1 MADHEQRASARGSH
15 AADRPVDG
23 SPSRSADR
31 AASPVGEDEELRA
44 RTLLAQAIPDAGDDT
59 PLARQAAEDARRR
72 IRLRGRT
79 LPKPDRTR
87 VLTVANQKGGVGKTT
102 SAVNLAAA
110 LAQCGLQ
117 VLVLDVDPQ
126 GNASTALG
134 VAHED
139 RTPGTYEVLVEDL
152 PLSRAVRPCPD
163 VRGLEVCPASI
174 DLAGA
179 EMELAQEPDMVARV
193 SLLKRALDDYVAE
206 REAGGLPRLDYV
218 LLDCPPSLGLITLNA
233 LVAAREVLIPIQC
246 EYYALEGLTQL
257 QANIGRVQQSL
268 NRDLQITTLLLTMFD
283 ARTRLAREVAEE
295 VRRAFT
301 DRVLDTTIPRSVRI
315 SEAPSHGET
324 VMTYDASSS
333 GALSYLQ
340 AAREMAEA
348 APARAGEPVAQPAV
362 VAEPAAALEVAPGV
376 EQEEPVLQEAAAAE
390 AVPEAPQDEPAQD
403 EPAQDEVAQDEAAPA
418 APADEPTE
426 DPVEEPSE
434 DAPADDPTGREPA
447 GDVVDLRTGP
457 LDLRGAWTPNRTAG
471 RRRAAERRA

>member
-1 MADHEQRASARGSH
+1 M
-15 AADRPVDG
+15 
-23 SPSRSADR
+23 
-31 AASPVGEDEELRA
+31 
-44 RTLLAQAIPDAGDDT
+44 LAQAIPDAGEDT

-79 LPKPDRTR
+79 LPKPPQTR

-139 RTPGTYEVLVEDL
+139 RTPGTYEVLVEG
-152 PLSRAVRPCPD
+152 LSLSEAVRQCPD

-179 EMELAQEPDMVARV
+179 EMELATEPDMVARV
-193 SLLKRALDDYVAE
+193 SLLSRALADHVAE
-206 REAGGLPRLDYV
+206 REQQGRPRLDYV

-257 QANIGRVQQSL
+257 RNNIGLVQRSL
-268 NRDLQITTLLLTMFD
+268 NPQLEITTILLTMYD
-283 ARTRLAREVAEE
+283 ARTRLAREVADE
-295 VRRAFT
+295 VRRAFPT
-301 DRVLDTTIPRSVRI
+301 RVLDTTIPRSVRI

-324 VMTYDASSS
+324 VMTYDPGNS

-340 AAREMAEA
+340 AARELVESHHARLQAAGPAAEQ
-348 APARAGEPVAQPAV
+348 PASEPVAEQPA
-362 VAEPAAALEVAPGV
+362 
-376 EQEEPVLQEAAAAE
+376 
-390 AVPEAPQDEPAQD
+390 
-403 EPAQDEVAQDEAAPA
+403 
-418 APADEPTE
+418 
-426 DPVEEPSE
+426 
-434 DAPADDPTGREPA
+434 REPA
-447 GDVVDLRTGP
+447 GEAVATGEELAPVTGHVAPTDQPTDQPDGRLDGEPGEQPRDEAEEQPATVVDLRTGP
-457 LDLRGAWTPNRTAG
+457 LDLRGSWTPDRSTAS

>member
-1 MADHEQRASARGSH
+1 MVDHERRAGARGSH
-15 AADRPVDG
+15 VAE
-23 SPSRSADR
+23 R
-31 AASPVGEDEELRA
+31 APELTSDAEETARRA
-44 RTLLAQAIPDAGDDT
+44 LLAQAIPDAGEDT

-79 LPKPDRTR
+79 LPKPDQTR

-139 RTPGTYEVLVEDL
+139 RTPGTYEVLVDGL
-152 PLSRAVRPCPD
+152 PLSEAVRPCPD

-193 SLLKRALDDYVAE
+193 SLLKTALADHVAE
-206 REAGGLPRLDYV
+206 REAQGRPRLDYV

-257 QANIGRVQQSL
+257 RNNIGLVQRSL
-268 NRDLQITTLLLTMFD
+268 NPVLEISTILLTMFD
-283 ARTRLAREVAEE
+283 ARTRLAREVADE
-295 VRRAFT
+295 VRRAFP
-301 DRVLDTTIPRSVRI
+301 DRVLETSIPRSVRI

-324 VMTYDASSS
+324 VMTYDPGNS

-340 AAREMAEA
+340 AARELSESHEARVRQAAEA
-348 APARAGEPVAQPAV
+348 AQAAQVADEAPGAAEDEAPAPAPAPEV
-362 VAEPAAALEVAPGV
+362 SVQEPAAA
-376 EQEEPVLQEAAAAE
+376 EEP
-390 AVPEAPQDEPAQD
+390 APVEAQD
-403 EPAQDEVAQDEAAPA
+403 GPEERPEPQGG
-418 APADEPTE
+418 
-426 DPVEEPSE
+426 PS
-434 DAPADDPTGREPA
+434 
-447 GDVVDLRTGP
+447 DVVDLRTGP
-457 LDLRGAWTPNRTAG
+457 LDLRGSWTPDRSTRG
-471 RRRAAERRA
+471 QRRAAGGRS

>member
-1 MADHEQRASARGSH
+1 MAEQPHGT
-15 AADRPVDG
+15 P
-23 SPSRSADR
+23 
-31 AASPVGEDEELRA
+31 EDEELARRA
-44 RTLLAQAIPDAGDDT
+44 LLAQAIPDAGEDT

-72 IRLRGRT
+72 IRLRGRM
-79 LPKPDRTR
+79 LPKPPQTR

-139 RTPGTYEVLVEDL
+139 RTPGTYEVLVEGL
-152 PLSRAVRPCPD
+152 PLSEAVRPCPD

-193 SLLKRALDDYVAE
+193 SLLSRALADHVAE
-206 REAGGLPRLDYV
+206 REEQGRPRLDYV

-257 QANIGRVQQSL
+257 RNNIGLVQRSL
-268 NRDLQITTLLLTMFD
+268 NPQLEISTILLTMYD
-283 ARTRLAREVAEE
+283 ARTRLAREVADE
-295 VRRAFT
+295 VRRAFPT
-301 DRVLDTTIPRSVRI
+301 RVLDTTIPRSVRI

-324 VMTYDASSS
+324 VMTYDPGNS

-340 AAREMAEA
+340 AARELVEGHH
-348 APARAGEPVAQPAV
+348 AR
-362 VAEPAAALEVAPGV
+362 L
-376 EQEEPVLQEAAAAE
+376 AAAAPVPADAVEDPE
-390 AVPEAPQDEPAQD
+390 AVVP
-403 EPAQDEVAQDEAAPA
+403 APA
-418 APADEPTE
+418 EPGGATDPAATAEQTVPVARLGQPEPSDAAE
-426 DPVEEPSE
+426 VEEGA
-434 DAPADDPTGREPA
+434 DAVDQTEEPEQPAA
-447 GDVVDLRTGP
+447 VVDLRSGP
-457 LDLRGAWTPNRTAG
+457 LDLRGSWTPDRSTASG
-471 RRRAAERRA
+471 RRAAERRA

>member
-1 MADHEQRASARGSH
+1 MVEHERRAGARGSH
-15 AADRPVDG
+15 VAE
-23 SPSRSADR
+23 R
-31 AASPVGEDEELRA
+31 APELTSDAEETARRA
-44 RTLLAQAIPDAGDDT
+44 LLAQAIPDAGEDT

-139 RTPGTYEVLVEDL
+139 RTPGTYEVLVDGL
-152 PLSRAVRPCPD
+152 PLSEAVRPCPD

-193 SLLKRALDDYVAE
+193 SLLKTALADHVAD
-206 REAGGLPRLDYV
+206 REAQGRPRLDYV

-246 EYYALEGLTQL
+246 EYYALEGLGQL
-257 QANIGRVQQSL
+257 IRNIDLIRAHL
-268 NRDLQITTLLLTMFD
+268 NPKLEITTILLTMFD
-283 ARTRLAREVAEE
+283 GRTRLSAGVAEE
-295 VRRAFT
+295 VRSHFAEK
-301 DRVLDTTIPRSVRI
+301 VITTPIPRSVRI
-315 SEAPSHGET
+315 SEAPSYQQS
-324 VMTYDASSS
+324 VITYDGTSS
-333 GALSYLQ
+333 GALSYLE
-340 AAREMAEA
+340 AAREIAL
-348 APARAGEPVAQPAV
+348 AG
-362 VAEPAAALEVAPGV
+362 
-376 EQEEPVLQEAAAAE
+376 
-390 AVPEAPQDEPAQD
+390 
-403 EPAQDEVAQDEAAPA
+403 
-418 APADEPTE
+418 
-426 DPVEEPSE
+426 SK
-434 DAPADDPTGREPA
+434 
-447 GDVVDLRTGP
+447 
-457 LDLRGAWTPNRTAG
+457 GATR
-471 RRRAAERRA
+471 